1 VPANASKRKGE
12 WYEYTADIY
21 EARKIRKD
29 PDGNLLASPKFVFK
43 EEKVDGEFKSGSKKS
58 LGIHEK
64 GASLESEQVMLAL
77 QRKLLEGNGKKWI
90 ATDGGPT
97 VFAASQLF
105 KETDPQDLQYYE
117 KPPQLNSGDKEVL
130 SRTYL
135 VEIKKG
141 CRFDEDFAEN
151 VPDILRLVILK
162 EVNDPILKWQCA
174 SGGSLWPQ
182 DDSKAQ
188 KFCQVINIVLKNSML
203 MSGCRSFG
211 NKLTACLP
219 DEIQATVMENDLF
232 NSNAGDRTIGPR
244 MGMLQS
250 SRACVNKEI
259 FVAQSTKVSHFHLDK
274 FQDDRRRIP
283 ILDPGKQTIAGVK
296 VNINECVPCHL
307 RDTVKAA
314 LDKLTFHIIY
324 DVNTEN
330 DKRRVVKPG
339 VRMRLSTPEAP
350 SILWASNDP
359 HQYSFEASPY
369 GTCTVCSY
377 FQSRY
382 GIKLRYENMPI
393 VLTKYGWYPV
403 ELLFQSFAIMKG
415 ANDENQ
421 KMAILKFYDN
431 KSGRAMSELKRYND
445 ELRQFS
451 QRGQELEE
459 AFGFKLSDE
468 PLQHKAKLL
477 AEPKLEFGGGHS
489 SSPRNGSWNLS
500 GNKKLF
506 RPADLPSFAV
516 IDFSHK
522 GDGHELVTGLLRRAA
537 EHGLKNNQFE
547 REYSQVVNELV
558 IKANPLH
565 QSGDMVQQINTAL
578 ESAIQ
583 RAKDFFLRDCTNF
596 FKQRRTLFKTYV
608 THPIIGKTECLV
620 YPTGNDNLGIVYPQ
634 EVMFESHQIQFK
646 GEIQEARM
654 AIVVKS
660 DCRGDKFMVDPFDF
674 VSVERNKWE
683 ARRDES
689 SVWEQVTFVEFQWT
703 TKDGNVVGKDAVV
716 RSVKCDYKMWQVEC
730 PAIIFVVFQNIEK
743 EGYSLVKMLSNFMN
757 GVQSQCIVKA
767 THDRQ
772 RNEAM
777 YYSNLV
783 LKINAKLANSINMA
797 HSWKITAY
805 KGLQQGLPWIAEVPT
820 IILGLA
826 LTKGSG
832 KDSKTV
838 VVGSVAL
845 VDESGSCLRNGFSV
859 QLQSRPDVIEPRVFK
874 EIIKTLTIHFC
885 ASGGE
890 FPKRVLVFR
899 DGQSEGNFPEIRS
912 DEIDNISQALEDVWE
927 TVRDVVPG
935 NQIFQSPKVSYV
947 ICLNQHNIQVVPSI
961 ASRAVNKNVPSGT
974 CVDNVIMPFAK
985 MGLAEDP
992 LSFLLTAQGGLKGTS
1007 KPVFYRMLLNQN
1019 GSLTREVLE
1028 SVVFGLSFQY
1038 PTATKATRRLSLA
1051 QYCKRLSEQ
1060 LISYLPY
1067 IDGRRG
1073 SLKGFAHFPHLVVDG
1088 DGTVRSDHSE
1098 RNLIS
1103 KELLPDFCP
1112 RLVNGEW
1119 QAPLRPHLAA

>member
-1 VPANASKRKGE
+1 MDPRYNKRQADSSTYGQRSRLPHQLSHHQQSRDRSRERGSARGGNGGSGQGRHGGEGIRPPPRRIHDERYDVQTNCFKVVPANASKREGK
-12 WYEYTADIY
+12 WYEYRAFVY

-43 EEKVDGEFKSGSKKS
+43 EEKVDGEFKSGSRKS
-58 LGIHEK
+58 IGILEK

-77 QRKLLEGNGKKWI
+77 QRKLLEGNEKKWI

-105 KETDPQDLQYYE
+105 KETDPHDLQYYE
-117 KPPQLNSGDKEVL
+117 KPPQPNSGEKEKL

-151 VPDILRLVILK
+151 VPDIPRLVILE
-162 EVNDPILKWQCA
+162 EVDDPILNWQCA
-174 SGGSLWPQ
+174 SGGSLWPL

-259 FVAQSTKVSHFHLDK
+259 FVAQSAKVSHFHLDK

-283 ILDPGKQTIAGVK
+283 ILDPGKQTIAGVR
-296 VNINECVPCHL
+296 VNINECVPCDL
-307 RDTVKAA
+307 RDTVEAA

-369 GTCTVCSY
+369 GTCTVYSY

-393 VLTKYGWYPV
+393 VFTKYGWYPV

-451 QRGQELEE
+451 QHGQELEE

-468 PLQHKAKLL
+468 PLQHEAKLL
-477 AEPKLEFGGGHS
+477 AEPKLEFGSGHS

-516 IDFSHK
+516 IDFTDK
-522 GDGHELVTGLLRRAA
+522 GDGHELVVGLLRRAA
-537 EHGLKNNQFE
+537 YHGLTNNQFE
-547 REYSQVVNELV
+547 REYPQVVNELV

-565 QSGDMVQQINTAL
+565 HSGDMVQQINTAL
-578 ESAIQ
+578 EIAIQ
-583 RAKDFFLRDCTNF
+583 RAK
-596 FKQRRTLFKTYV
+596 
-608 THPIIGKTECLV
+608 GK
-620 YPTGNDNLGIVYPQ
+620 
-634 EVMFESHQIQFK
+634 F
-646 GEIQEARM
+646 
-654 AIVVKS
+654 
-660 DCRGDKFMVDPFDF
+660 
-674 VSVERNKWE
+674 
-683 ARRDES
+683 
-689 SVWEQVTFVEFQWT
+689 
-703 TKDGNVVGKDAVV
+703 
-716 RSVKCDYKMWQVEC
+716 
-730 PAIIFVVFQNIEK
+730 
-743 EGYSLVKMLSNFMN
+743 
-757 GVQSQCIVKA
+757 
-767 THDRQ
+767 
-772 RNEAM
+772 
-777 YYSNLV
+777 
-783 LKINAKLANSINMA
+783 
-797 HSWKITAY
+797 
-805 KGLQQGLPWIAEVPT
+805 
-820 IILGLA
+820 
-826 LTKGSG
+826 
-832 KDSKTV
+832 
-838 VVGSVAL
+838 
-845 VDESGSCLRNGFSV
+845 
-859 QLQSRPDVIEPRVFK
+859 
-874 EIIKTLTIHFC
+874 
-885 ASGGE
+885 
-890 FPKRVLVFR
+890 
-899 DGQSEGNFPEIRS
+899 
-912 DEIDNISQALEDVWE
+912 
-927 TVRDVVPG
+927 
-935 NQIFQSPKVSYV
+935 
-947 ICLNQHNIQVVPSI
+947 
-961 ASRAVNKNVPSGT
+961 
-974 CVDNVIMPFAK
+974 
-985 MGLAEDP
+985 
-992 LSFLLTAQGGLKGTS
+992 
-1007 KPVFYRMLLNQN
+1007 
-1019 GSLTREVLE
+1019 
-1028 SVVFGLSFQY
+1028 
-1038 PTATKATRRLSLA
+1038 
-1051 QYCKRLSEQ
+1051 
-1060 LISYLPY
+1060 
-1067 IDGRRG
+1067 
-1073 SLKGFAHFPHLVVDG
+1073 
-1088 DGTVRSDHSE
+1088 
-1098 RNLIS
+1098 
-1103 KELLPDFCP
+1103 
-1112 RLVNGEW
+1112 
-1119 QAPLRPHLAA
+1119 